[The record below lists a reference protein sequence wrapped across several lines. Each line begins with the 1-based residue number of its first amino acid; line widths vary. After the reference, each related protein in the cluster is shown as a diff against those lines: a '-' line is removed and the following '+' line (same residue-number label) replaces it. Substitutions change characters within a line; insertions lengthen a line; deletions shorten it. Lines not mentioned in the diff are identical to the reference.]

1 MVWPVRPRDQE
12 QQDGF
17 DAVGAMVRRRR
28 VWLGW
33 SQRYL
38 EMRSGVDQTVISRI
52 ENGKQ
57 YGIRWSRFATL
68 VGSMGGLDLPDPAAA
83 PRPRPQHRSLW
94 RRPTVIGLTSSAAD
108 DARDA
113 DDESRPSY

>member
-1 MVWPVRPRDQE
+1 VAWDQRPRDPQ

-17 DAVGAMVRRRR
+17 DAIGAMVRRRR
-28 VWLGW
+28 AWLGW

-38 EMRSGVDQTVISRI
+38 EMRSGLDQTVISRI

-68 VGSMGGLDLPDPAAA
+68 VGAMGGLDIPEVTQTP
-83 PRPRPQHRSLW
+83 PRSC
-94 RRPTVIGLTSSAAD
+94 PTGPLGSDLRCSISSQA
-108 DARDA
+108 
-113 DDESRPSY
+113 

>member
-1 MVWPVRPRDQE
+1 VAWDQRPRDPQ

-17 DAVGAMVRRRR
+17 DAIGAMVRRRR
-28 VWLGW
+28 AWLGW

-38 EMRSGVDQTVISRI
+38 ELRSGLDQTVISRI

-68 VGSMGGLDLPDPAAA
+68 VGAMGGLDIPDATQTPRPGPRDRAPGRRLDVIDLTPNLADHLDDPA
-83 PRPRPQHRSLW
+83 
-94 RRPTVIGLTSSAAD
+94 
-108 DARDA
+108 
-113 DDESRPSY
+113 DEAWPVF

>member
-1 MVWPVRPRDQE
+1 MAWDQRPRDPQ

-17 DAVGAMVRRRR
+17 EAIGAMVRRRR
-28 VWLGW
+28 AWLGW

-38 EMRSGVDQTVISRI
+38 ELRSGLDQTVISRI

-68 VGSMGGLDLPDPAAA
+68 VGAMGGLEIPDAAQT
-83 PRPRPQHRSLW
+83 PRPKPRDRALG
-94 RRPTVIGLTSSAAD
+94 RRLEVIDLLAGAAD
-108 DARDA
+108 DEDDPEA
-113 DDESRPSY
+113 DSLPA

>member
-52 ENGKQ
+52 ENGKR

-68 VGSMGGLDLPDPAAA
+68 IGAMGGLDIPDATVT
-83 PRPRPQHRSLW
+83 PRPKPRDRALSHRPG
-94 RRPTVIGLTSSAAD
+94 VIDLTTSAAED
-108 DARDA
+108 PYGRDV
-113 DDESRPSY
+113 EGWPTF

>member
-1 MVWPVRPRDQE
+1 KPHVRGDFYRSAVAWDQRPRDPQ

-17 DAVGAMVRRRR
+17 DAIGAMVRRRR
-28 VWLGW
+28 GWLGW

-38 EMRSGVDQTVISRI
+38 ELRSGLDQTVISRI

-68 VGSMGGLDLPDPAAA
+68 VGAMGGLEIPDATQT
-83 PRPRPQHRSLW
+83 PRPKPRKRARG
-94 RRPTVIGLTSSAAD
+94 RRLEVIDLLAD
-108 DARDA
+108 
-113 DDESRPSY
+113 E